1 MLQRSH
7 HNVHFNSFLG
17 QNKENMQGCAQFWL
31 FDVYSGEQPET
42 LILRIFQKVWKANW
56 QFNYKNEHWKISYV

>member
-42 LILRIFQKVWKANW
+42 LILRILTENLIIKMNIEKYLMYSQG
-56 QFNYKNEHWKISYV
+56 IL